1 MDSTPNHHPDF
12 ATVSFNEVDFATAVP
27 TWAMRFP
34 YWTETQYTPCIK
46 EWAGFLNEK
55 DRDSYLRTTR
65 AMNFKSE
72 PFEIEATSDS
82 DQMKF
87 DFMYDSLPW

>member
-12 ATVSFNEVDFATAVP
+12 ATVAFTEVDFATAVP
-27 TWAMRFP
+27 TWAMRFQ

-72 PFEIEATSDS
+72 PFDIDPNYTPEQLE
-82 DQMKF
+82 F
-87 DFMYDSLPW
+87 DFMQPLPW